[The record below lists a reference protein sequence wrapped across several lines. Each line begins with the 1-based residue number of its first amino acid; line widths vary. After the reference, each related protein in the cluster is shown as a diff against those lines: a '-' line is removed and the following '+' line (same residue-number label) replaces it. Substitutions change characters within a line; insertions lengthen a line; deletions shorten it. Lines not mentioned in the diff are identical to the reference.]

1 MRNTQTVRK
10 MGNMNIGAT
19 IRAARKAK
27 KMTLEKLAHEV
38 GTDTGNLSRLERD
51 LQTVNRE
58 LMDRILKVLDIS
70 VSVQAPGISGD
81 NVAQGPEI
89 RGLIPLISWVQ
100 AGCWREVS
108 DIYAVGDGEQLLP
121 CPVAHGPRTFAL
133 RIRGESMY
141 NPHERRSFREDDI
154 IFVDPDVIPT
164 HRAFVVVKLEGSQ
177 EATFKQLIVEGRQMY
192 LKALNPAWPE
202 PILHVDE
209 SAVFCGVAIA
219 KHESLI

>member
-1 MRNTQTVRK
+1 
-10 MGNMNIGAT
+10 MNIGAT

-70 VSVQAPGISGD
+70 VSIQAPGISGD

-154 IFVDPDVIPT
+154 IFVDPDVIPV

-177 EATFKQLIVEGRQMY
+177 EATFKQLIVEGTQMY

>member
-1 MRNTQTVRK
+1 
-10 MGNMNIGAT
+10 MNIGAT

-81 NVAQGPEI
+81 NVVQGPEI

-100 AGCWREVS
+100 AGCWKEVS

-154 IFVDPDVIPT
+154 IFVDPDVIPV

-177 EATFKQLIVEGRQMY
+177 EATFKQLIVEGTQMY

>member
-1 MRNTQTVRK
+1 
-10 MGNMNIGAT
+10 
-19 IRAARKAK
+19 
-27 KMTLEKLAHEV
+27 MTLEKLAHEV

-177 EATFKQLIVEGRQMY
+177 EATFKQLIVEGTQMY

>member
-1 MRNTQTVRK
+1 MDGMK
-10 MGNMNIGAT
+10 IGAT

-27 KMTLEKLAHEV
+27 KLTLEKLAHEV

-58 LMDRILKVLDIS
+58 LMDRIMKVLDIS
-70 VSVQAPGISGD
+70 VSVQAPGMLGD
-81 NVAQGPEI
+81 NVAPGTEI
-89 RGLIPLISWVQ
+89 KGLIPLISWVQ
-100 AGCWREVS
+100 AGCWNEVS
-108 DIYAVGDGEQLLP
+108 DIYAVGDAEMLLP

-154 IFVDPDVIPT
+154 IFVDPDVPAA
-164 HRAFVVVKLEGSQ
+164 HRSFVVVKLEGSQ
-177 EATFKQLIVEGRQMY
+177 EATFKQLIVEGGQMY

-202 PILHVDE
+202 PIIHVDE
-209 SAVFCGVAIA
+209 HATFCGVAIA